1 MQDRPPD
8 HCFELMLPWNYLD
21 GAELADG
28 LAWGFQPNSSG
39 ISRDACNPEV
49 GWVGAVL
56 YLLAFV
62 MLASRPAKGLP
73 VARFAPP
80 HWLRLPTT
88 AQGTLLLLLFLGQ
101 SGRSYLLIRSEWPQL
116 VEHGG
121 HVDCN
126 CKKWDDTV
134 HL

>member
-1 MQDRPPD
+1 
-8 HCFELMLPWNYLD
+8 MLAQPLIRD
-21 GAELADG
+21 ELARENHRIRV
-28 LAWGFQPNSSG
+28 AWMGWLGVSNPSG

-80 HWLRLPTT
+80 QWLRLPTT
-88 AQGTLLLLLFLGQ
+88 AQGVLLLLLFLGQ
-101 SGRSYLLIRSEWPQL
+101 SGRSYLLIRREWPQL

-126 CKKWDDTV
+126 CKKWNDTV